1 MIAAAS
7 LLVVPRPKAALAAL
21 AAVGVLLAA
30 VAGYGDALSETIRR
44 WAHEEEYSYAFLV
57 PVLSAWLI
65 WTRRDSLPAAM
76 GRPEPLAPVLMLIA
90 MAMNAVGELS
100 ATYIFSQWS
109 LVLAI
114 AALILSAGGRSL
126 FRATWVPVVFLLFA
140 IPAPYFIAS
149 IMSIKLQLISS
160 ALGAS
165 FIRTLGIPVFLEGNI
180 IDLGAY
186 KLQVA
191 DACSGLRYLYPLLSL
206 SFVVAYFFQV
216 PLWKRAVVVVSSIP
230 IAIALNGLRIGLVGV
245 TVAIWGNRATDQFLH
260 LTEGGIVFLACAAAL
275 ALEVQ
280 FFASVPGRGIGDVL
294 YLPRPDPVG
303 AGAGGSNAL
312 RSAYPLI
319 ASLLILLISTAAVFV
334 ISKRSENIP
343 ARPDFVAF
351 PNAFGGWKGHASLL
365 DPETK
370 QGLGLADYLLSDY
383 ASSDDKAVNLYVAYY
398 SSQRKGESPHS
409 PIVCI
414 PGGGWRILTFERTGY
429 SVDGVEAPVN
439 RAVIERNS
447 TKEVVYYWFDERGRQ
462 IANEYL
468 AKFYLLVDA
477 IALNRTDGAL
487 VRLATQVH
495 PGETESD
502 ADRRLITFMRDA
514 SPRICRRILLAK
526 SGSVASA
533 QTMVSETCR
542 DAKEDFR

>member
-1 MIAAAS
+1 MIASAS
-7 LLVVPRPKAALAAL
+7 LLEVPRPKAALAAL
-21 AAVGVLLAA
+21 AIVGMLLAA

-76 GRPEPLAPVLMLIA
+76 GRPEPMAPVVMLIA
-90 MAMNAVGELS
+90 MAMNAVGEVS

-114 AALILSAGGRSL
+114 VALILGVGGRSL
-126 FRATWVPVVFLLFA
+126 FKAIWAPVVLLLFA

-149 IMSIKLQLISS
+149 MMSIKLQLISS

-165 FIRTLGIPVFLEGNI
+165 FIRMLGIPVLLEGNI

-206 SFVVAYFFQV
+206 SFVVAYFFQAPV
-216 PLWKRAVVVVSSIP
+216 WKRAVVVLSSIP

-245 TVAIWGNRATDQFLH
+245 TVAIWGNRATDEFLH

-280 FFASVPGRGIGDVL
+280 IFASITGHAIGDVL
-294 YLPRPDPVG
+294 YLPEPHPIG
-303 AGAGGSNAL
+303 AGTRGSNAF
-312 RSAYPLI
+312 RSSFPLLS
-319 ASLLILLISTAAVFV
+319 SLLILLISSACIFV
-334 ISKRSENIP
+334 ISKRAENIP

-351 PNAFGGWKGHASLL
+351 PNAFGEWKGHASSL

-370 QGLGLADYLLSDY
+370 QGLLGLDDYLLSDY
-383 ASSDDKAVNLYVAYY
+383 ASSDGKAVNLYVAYY
-398 SSQRKGESPHS
+398 ASQRKGESPHS
-409 PIVCI
+409 PVVCI
-414 PGGGWRILTFERTGY
+414 PGGGWRVLTFERTGY

-487 VRLATQVH
+487 LRLATQVH
-495 PGETESD
+495 PGETESE
-502 ADRRLITFMRDA
+502 ADRRLVTFMRAA
-514 SPRICRRILLAK
+514 SPRLAAYLPSVRPREVGVGR
-526 SGSVASA
+526 SGASHG
-533 QTMVSETCR
+533 V
-542 DAKEDFR
+542 

>member
-1 MIAAAS
+1 MIGSAS
-7 LLVVPRPKAALAAL
+7 LLETPGPKAALAAL
-21 AAVGVLLAA
+21 AIVGVLLAA

-76 GRPEPLAPVLMLIA
+76 GRPEPMAPVVMLIA
-90 MAMNAVGELS
+90 MAMNAVGEVS

-114 AALILSAGGRSL
+114 VALILGVGGRSL
-126 FRATWVPVVFLLFA
+126 FKAIWAPVVLLLFA

-149 IMSIKLQLISS
+149 MMSIKLQLISS

-165 FIRTLGIPVFLEGNI
+165 FIRMLGIPVLLEGNI

-206 SFVVAYFFQV
+206 SFVVAYFFHAPV
-216 PLWKRAVVVVSSIP
+216 WKRAVVVLSSIP

-245 TVAIWGNRATDQFLH
+245 TVAIWGNRATDEFLH

-280 FFASVPGRGIGDVL
+280 IFASISGHAIGDVL
-294 YLPRPDPVG
+294 YLPKPHPVG
-303 AGAGGSNAL
+303 AGAGSSNAF
-312 RSAYPLI
+312 RSPFPILT
-319 ASLLILLISTAAVFV
+319 SLLILLISSAGVFV
-334 ISKRSENIP
+334 ISKRAENIP
-343 ARPDFVAF
+343 VRPDFVAF
-351 PNAFGGWKGHASLL
+351 PNDFGEWKGHASSL

-370 QGLGLADYLLSDY
+370 QGLLGLDDYLLSDY
-383 ASSDDKAVNLYVAYY
+383 ASSDGKAVNLYVAYY

-409 PIVCI
+409 PVVCI

-495 PGETESD
+495 PGETESE
-502 ADRRLITFMRDA
+502 ADRRLVTFMRAA
-514 SPRICRRILLAK
+514 SPRLAAYLP
-526 SGSVASA
+526 SVRPREVGVGRNGASHG
-533 QTMVSETCR
+533 V
-542 DAKEDFR
+542 

>member
-1 MIAAAS
+1 MIASAS
-7 LLVVPRPKAALAAL
+7 LLEVPRPKAALAAL
-21 AAVGVLLAA
+21 AIVGMLLAA

-76 GRPEPLAPVLMLIA
+76 GRPEPMAPVVMLIA
-90 MAMNAVGELS
+90 MAMNAVGEVS

-114 AALILSAGGRSL
+114 VALILGVGGRSL
-126 FRATWVPVVFLLFA
+126 FKAIWAPVVLLLFA

-149 IMSIKLQLISS
+149 MMSIKLQLISS

-165 FIRTLGIPVFLEGNI
+165 FIRMLGIPVLLEGNI

-206 SFVVAYFFQV
+206 SFVVAYFFQAPV
-216 PLWKRAVVVVSSIP
+216 WKRAVVVLSSIP

-245 TVAIWGNRATDQFLH
+245 TVAIWGNRATDEFLH

-280 FFASVPGRGIGDVL
+280 IFASITGHAIGDVL
-294 YLPRPDPVG
+294 YLPEPHPIG
-303 AGAGGSNAL
+303 AGTRGSNAF
-312 RSAYPLI
+312 RSSFPLLS
-319 ASLLILLISTAAVFV
+319 SLLILLISSACIFV
-334 ISKRSENIP
+334 ISKRAENIP
-343 ARPDFVAF
+343 TRPDFVAF
-351 PNAFGGWKGHASLL
+351 PNAFGEWKGHASSL

-370 QGLGLADYLLSDY
+370 QGLLGLDDYLLSDY
-383 ASSDDKAVNLYVAYY
+383 ASSDGKAVNLYVAYY
-398 SSQRKGESPHS
+398 ASQRKGESPHS
-409 PIVCI
+409 PVVCI
-414 PGGGWRILTFERTGY
+414 PGGGWRVLTFERTGY

-487 VRLATQVH
+487 LRLATQVH
-495 PGETESD
+495 PGETESE
-502 ADRRLITFMRDA
+502 ADRRLVTFMRAA
-514 SPRICRRILLAK
+514 SPRLAAYLPPVRPREVGVGR
-526 SGSVASA
+526 SGASHG
-533 QTMVSETCR
+533 V
-542 DAKEDFR
+542 

>member
-1 MIAAAS
+1 MIASAS
-7 LLVVPRPKAALAAL
+7 LLEVPRPKAALAAL
-21 AAVGVLLAA
+21 AIVGMLLAA

-65 WTRRDSLPAAM
+65 WTRRDALPAAM
-76 GRPEPLAPVLMLIA
+76 GRPEPMAPVVMLIA
-90 MAMNAVGELS
+90 MAMNAVGEVS

-114 AALILSAGGRSL
+114 VALILGVGGRSL
-126 FRATWVPVVFLLFA
+126 FKAIWAPVVLLLFA

-149 IMSIKLQLISS
+149 MMSIKLQLISS

-165 FIRTLGIPVFLEGNI
+165 FIRMLGIPVFLEGNI

-206 SFVVAYFFQV
+206 SFVVAYFFQAPV
-216 PLWKRAVVVVSSIP
+216 WKRAVVVLSSIP

-245 TVAIWGNRATDQFLH
+245 TVAIWGNRATDEFLH

-280 FFASVPGRGIGDVL
+280 IFASITGHAIGDVL
-294 YLPRPDPVG
+294 YLPEPHPIG
-303 AGAGGSNAL
+303 AGTRGSNAF
-312 RSAYPLI
+312 RSSFPLLS
-319 ASLLILLISTAAVFV
+319 SLLILLISSACIFV
-334 ISKRSENIP
+334 ISKRAENIP

-351 PNAFGGWKGHASLL
+351 PNAFGEWKGHASSL

-370 QGLGLADYLLSDY
+370 QGLLGLDDYLLSDY
-383 ASSDDKAVNLYVAYY
+383 ASSDGKAVNLYVAYY
-398 SSQRKGESPHS
+398 ASQRKGESPHS
-409 PIVCI
+409 PVVCI

-495 PGETESD
+495 PGETESE
-502 ADRRLITFMRDA
+502 ADRRLVTFMRAA
-514 SPRICRRILLAK
+514 SPRLAAYLPSVRPREVGVGR
-526 SGSVASA
+526 SGASHG
-533 QTMVSETCR
+533 V
-542 DAKEDFR
+542 

>member
-1 MIAAAS
+1 MIASAS
-7 LLVVPRPKAALAAL
+7 LLEVPRPKAALAAL
-21 AAVGVLLAA
+21 AIVGMLLAA

-76 GRPEPLAPVLMLIA
+76 GRPEPMAPVVMLIA
-90 MAMNAVGELS
+90 MAMNAVGEVS

-114 AALILSAGGRSL
+114 VALILGVGGRSL
-126 FRATWVPVVFLLFA
+126 FKAIWAPVVLLLFA

-149 IMSIKLQLISS
+149 MMSIKLQLISS

-165 FIRTLGIPVFLEGNI
+165 FIRMLGIPVLLEGNI

-206 SFVVAYFFQV
+206 SFVVAYFFQAPV
-216 PLWKRAVVVVSSIP
+216 WKRAVVVLSSIP

-245 TVAIWGNRATDQFLH
+245 TVAIWGNRATDEFLH

-280 FFASVPGRGIGDVL
+280 IFASITGHAIGDVL
-294 YLPRPDPVG
+294 YLPEPHPIG
-303 AGAGGSNAL
+303 AGTRGSNAF
-312 RSAYPLI
+312 RSSFPLLS
-319 ASLLILLISTAAVFV
+319 SLLILLISSACIFV
-334 ISKRSENIP
+334 ISKRAENIP

-351 PNAFGGWKGHASLL
+351 PNAFGEWKGHASSL

-370 QGLGLADYLLSDY
+370 QGLLGLDDYLLSDY
-383 ASSDDKAVNLYVAYY
+383 ASSDGKAVNLYVAYY
-398 SSQRKGESPHS
+398 ASQRKGESPHS
-409 PIVCI
+409 PVVCI
-414 PGGGWRILTFERTGY
+414 PGGGWRVLTFERTGY

-495 PGETESD
+495 PGETELE
-502 ADRRLITFMRDA
+502 ADRRLVTFMRAA
-514 SPRICRRILLAK
+514 SPRLAAYLPSVRPREVGVGR
-526 SGSVASA
+526 SGASHG
-533 QTMVSETCR
+533 V
-542 DAKEDFR
+542 

>member
-1 MIAAAS
+1 M
-7 LLVVPRPKAALAAL
+7 
-21 AAVGVLLAA
+21 LLAA

-65 WTRRDSLPAAM
+65 WMRREFLPAAM
-76 GRPEPLAPVLMLIA
+76 GRPAPMAPVVMLIA
-90 MAMNAVGELS
+90 MAMNAVGEVS

-114 AALILSAGGRSL
+114 VALILGVGGRSL
-126 FRATWVPVVFLLFA
+126 FKAIWAPVVLLLFA

-149 IMSIKLQLISS
+149 MMSIKLQLISS

-165 FIRTLGIPVFLEGNI
+165 FIRMLGIPVFLEGNI

-206 SFVVAYFFQV
+206 SFVVAYFFQAPV
-216 PLWKRAVVVVSSIP
+216 WKRAVVVLSSIP

-245 TVAIWGNRATDQFLH
+245 TVAIWGNRATDEFLH

-280 FFASVPGRGIGDVL
+280 IFASITGHAIGDVL
-294 YLPRPDPVG
+294 YLPEPHPIG
-303 AGAGGSNAL
+303 AGTRGSNAF
-312 RSAYPLI
+312 RSSFPLLS
-319 ASLLILLISTAAVFV
+319 SLLILLISSACIFV
-334 ISKRSENIP
+334 ISKRAENIP

-351 PNAFGGWKGHASLL
+351 PNAFGEWKGHASSL

-370 QGLGLADYLLSDY
+370 QGLLGLDDYLLSDY
-383 ASSDDKAVNLYVAYY
+383 ASSDGKAVNLYVAYY
-398 SSQRKGESPHS
+398 ASQRKGEFPHS
-409 PIVCI
+409 PVVCI

-429 SVDGVEAPVN
+429 SVHGVEAPVN

-477 IALNRTDGAL
+477 IALNWTDGAL

-495 PGETESD
+495 PGETEFGGRQTSRHVH
-502 ADRRLITFMRDA
+502 AGGLA
-514 SPRICRRILLAK
+514 PPRRISAV
-526 SGSVASA
+526 GSSSRSRGWSQRRKPWCLRHVRT
-533 QTMVSETCR
+533 QKKIFSEIAHCR
-542 DAKEDFR
+542 